1 MQRINIWHKL
11 NICSREKVIF
21 FLLFLCG
28 VSGFSQ
34 NPHKT
39 PAGINL
45 PTYDDRLIHYGFQ
58 LGLAHSGFRVKHSDR
73 FLNQTVLERVYP
85 TASTGFT
92 IGFLFNLRVSEL
104 SDLRFAP
111 YVGFYD
117 RKLNFIYND
126 ETKKD
131 ATASFQSSTIELP
144 LLYKFKSARRRNTRM
159 YMVGGLKTSIEVG
172 AKKKQKEAL
181 NITTKPVG
189 FSLEYGLGLD
199 IYYPLFKFAPELRFS
214 YGLTNLFV
222 EDPKNELT
230 YNSIGKISPYTVSL
244 IFFFE

>member
-1 MQRINIWHKL
+1 MQRANIWNQF
-11 NICSREKVIF
+11 NIYRREKIV
-21 FLLFLCG
+21 FLLLLFCC
-28 VSGFSQ
+28 FSSYSQ
-34 NPHKT
+34 SVHKA
-39 PAGINL
+39 PVGINL

-58 LGLAHSGFRVKHSDR
+58 LGLAHSGFRVKHNEL
-73 FLNQTVLERVYP
+73 FLTQKLLDQAYP

-117 RKLNFIYND
+117 RKINFVYSD
-126 ETKKD
+126 TTKKN
-131 ATASFQSSTIELP
+131 AVASFQSSTIELP

-159 YMVGGLKTSIEVG
+159 YMVGGIKTSIEVG

-181 NITTKPVG
+181 NITTKSVG

-199 IYYPLFKFAPELRFS
+199 IYYPLFKLAPELRFS

-230 YNSIGKISPYTVSL
+230 HNSIKQISPYTVSL

>member
-1 MQRINIWHKL
+1 MQGINIWDKL
-11 NICSREKVIF
+11 NIYSREKII
-21 FLLFLCG
+21 FLLFLLCG
-28 VSGFSQ
+28 VLGFSQ
-34 NPHKT
+34 SSHNAPVV
-39 PAGINL
+39 INL

-58 LGLAHSGFRVKHSDR
+58 LGLAHSGFRLKHNER
-73 FLNQTVLERVYP
+73 FLDQDVVDKVYP
-85 TASTGFT
+85 EASKGFT
-92 IGFLFNLRVSEL
+92 IGFLFNLRVSDL

-117 RKLNFIYND
+117 RKINFVYQD

-131 ATASFQSSTIELP
+131 ALASFQSSTIELP
-144 LLYKFKSARRRNTRM
+144 LLYKFKSARRGNTRM
-159 YMVGGLKTSIEVG
+159 YMIGGLKTSIEVG

-181 NITTKPVG
+181 NITSKPVG

-222 EDPKNELT
+222 EDTKNELT
-230 YNSIGKISPYTVSL
+230 YNSIGRISPYTVSL